1 MRTTIMRSERQQTES
16 GMVSPGVPP
25 WNVVWSYA
33 VLRFTLGTTFLFH
46 GITRFG
52 SGWFAFADQ
61 MVQNFHD
68 TFLPE
73 FLVRPF
79 GLSVPP
85 VETLLGTLLCLGLF
99 TRWTLI
105 AGGLW
110 MIALVFGTTL
120 RQDYPTVAIQL
131 LYALLFFVLQV
142 WESSN
147 RISLDSLMWVRRPK

>member
-1 MRTTIMRSERQQTES
+1 MSSDRQQT
-16 GMVSPGVPP
+16 GRGTGLPGGPG

-46 GITRFG
+46 GVTRFV
-52 SGWFAFADQ
+52 SGWSAFTDQ

-68 TFLPE
+68 TFLPD
-73 FLVRPF
+73 FMVRPF
-79 GLSVPP
+79 AMGVPP
-85 VETLLGTLLCLGLF
+85 VEAVLGTFLCLGLF

-110 MIALVFGTTL
+110 MIALVFGTTI

-131 LYALLFFVLQV
+131 LYAFLFFVLQL

-147 RISLDSLMWVRRPK
+147 RISLDALMRERRPK